1 MEISCRFGREYY
13 QAGGILVAFVRN
25 TDGNYIQ
32 DSVLLA
38 QASGFISVD
47 PKWVKSNY
55 SSSVSF
61 VQTPD
66 IPFESSISIPCPS
79 VQNTHCIFI
88 TPREVLSA
96 NQISTNGVY
105 LVFSLP
111 GNLIPSY
118 KGLSATVTYS
128 ITLTLQSHGSNTKQ
142 IRYPFNVVGCGT
154 NAVPYELK

>member
-1 MEISCRFGREYY
+1 MEISCCFGRDYY

-25 TDGNYIQ
+25 TNGNFVQ

-61 VQTPD
+61 SQTPS
-66 IPFESSISIPCPS
+66 IPFDHSISMPYPN

-128 ITLTLQSHGSNTKQ
+128 ITLTLQSHGGDIKQ
-142 IRYPFNVVGCGT
+142 IKYPFNVVGCGS
-154 NAVPYELK
+154 NAVPYEIK

>member
-1 MEISCRFGREYY
+1 MEISCRFGRDYY
-13 QAGGILVAFVRN
+13 QAGGILVAFVRSTN
-25 TDGNYIQ
+25 GNFIQ

-61 VQTPD
+61 VQIPD
-66 IPFESSISIPCPS
+66 IPHDQSISMPNASI
-79 VQNTHCIFI
+79 QNTHCIFI
-88 TPREVLSA
+88 TPREVLAA

-128 ITLTLQSHGSNTKQ
+128 INLTLQSHGGNIKQ
-142 IRYPFNVVGCGT
+142 IRYPFNVVGCGSNT
-154 NAVPYELK
+154 VPYEIK

>member
-1 MEISCRFGREYY
+1 MEISCRFGRDYY
-13 QAGGILVAFVRN
+13 QAGGILVAFVRCSN
-25 TDGNYIQ
+25 GNFLQ
-32 DSVLLA
+32 DIVLLA

-55 SSSVSF
+55 SSAVSF

-66 IPFESSISIPCPS
+66 IPLDQSISMPNAG
-79 VQNTHCIFI
+79 VQNTHCIFV
-88 TPREVLSA
+88 TPREVLPA
-96 NQISTNGVY
+96 NQMSTNGVY

-128 ITLTLQSHGSNTKQ
+128 ITLTLQFHGGNIKQ
-142 IRYPFNVVGCGT
+142 LRYPFNVVGCGSNT
-154 NAVPYELK
+154 VPYVVK